1 MLTAV
6 ITTNDLPNLAREIND
21 AHRQVRMHAKGMLLE
36 AKRAG
41 EALLVAKQQCKH
53 GEFKAWVKAHCSVSY
68 DTAKEYMRVAR
79 LGKGVDLHLFD
90 GGIRAFLDAH
100 AEPKAQPKAPKA
112 NPFTRVDAEHVM
124 KLQRLADSTANEN
137 EAAVAQSK
145 LDDFASRFDMTAEE
159 AVVKSKEMLPFDHLP
174 SSEAAIAE
182 ARAAEARVAA
192 ELRRRREAFE
202 AYRMQVAEECRLAP
216 REALIAMIAR
226 LRFER
231 DHG

>member
-21 AHRQVRMHAKGMLLE
+21 AHRQVRMHAKGMLIE
-36 AKRAG
+36 ARRAG
-41 EALLVAKQQCKH
+41 EALLVAKQQCEH
-53 GEFKAWVKAHCSVSY
+53 GEFETWIRANCEVSY
-68 DTAKEYMRVAR
+68 RQARKYMQVAKLAPQGRFDPE
-79 LGKGVDLHLFD
+79 LG
-90 GGIRAFLDAH
+90 INAFLDAH

-159 AVVKSKEMLPFDHLP
+159 AVVKSREELDLDWVEKEQQFGTLEQITSDLVRKGLAKK
-174 SSEAAIAE
+174 SND
-182 ARAAEARVAA
+182 
-192 ELRRRREAFE
+192 ELVKLIV
-202 AYRMQVAEECRLAP
+202 MMILAN
-216 REALIAMIAR
+216 
-226 LRFER
+226 R
-231 DHG
+231 DNLDTIKDYLK